1 MSLDCRLA
9 GVAVAL
15 ARPLRGSSAGARRVP
30 GHAPDGD
37 DEQLAQQC
45 RGQGVW
51 VPEIVSPAP
60 DLGFLHP
67 D

>member
-1 MSLDCRLA
+1 M
-9 GVAVAL
+9 
-15 ARPLRGSSAGARRVP
+15 ARRRYIV
-30 GHAPDGD
+30 AYDIRD
-37 DEQLAQQC
+37 DRL
-45 RGQGVW
+45 W